1 MNVYMTYILNNQRY
15 RSMIYFFE
23 DNNYFRNENGSA
35 SYALLGITQSEF
47 EKSITDHSVG
57 SVDILEI
64 DDNFGIHFT
73 AKVTLINP
81 HKEPNDYLLTS
92 NRHQVLY
99 YESIDNLVSALHD
112 LGYDPPKADLNIH
125 TVFSGF

>member
-1 MNVYMTYILNNQRY
+1 MA
-15 RSMIYFFE
+15 YFFE
-23 DNNYFRNENGSA
+23 DNNYFANESD
-35 SYALLGITQSEF
+35 SDSFELLGITQSEF
-47 EKSITDHSVG
+47 EKSIKDHSVG

-64 DDNFGIHFT
+64 DDNFGIHYT

-81 HKEPNDYLLTS
+81 DNQPNDYLLTS

-112 LGYDPPKADLNIH
+112 FGYDSPQANLNIH
-125 TVFSGF
+125 TIFSGF